1 MADSDSSTMWQSTG
15 TGALSGAGS
24 GAAIGAAVSGPAAP
38 IGAAVGAVVG
48 AVAGG
53 VLGWMSGKSQVKAED
68 EADKQAKRAEKLRR
82 GAERKAEIAQRR
94 SDKQLT
100 EQRSRAGKEGRD
112 LPEPRMS
119 GEDVVLAGG
128 IALGPGTPYDNYLSA
143 TYGRKT
149 QA

>member
-15 TGALSGAGS
+15 TGALSGAGT
-24 GAAIGAAVSGPAAP
+24 GAAIGSAIAP
-38 IGAAVGAVVG
+38 GVGTAVGAGVG

-53 VLGWMSGKSQVKAED
+53 ILGFMSGKSQISAED
-68 EADKQAKRAEKLRR
+68 EADKQAKRAERLRR

>member
-15 TGALSGAGS
+15 TGALSGAAS
-24 GAAIGAAVSGPAAP
+24 GAAIGSAVPVVGTA
-38 IGAAVGAVVG
+38 IGAGVG

-53 VLGWMSGKSQVKAED
+53 ILGFMSGKSQVKAED
-68 EADKQAKRAEKLRR
+68 EADKQAKRAERLRR

>member
-1 MADSDSSTMWQSTG
+1 MAESDSSTMWQSIG
-15 TGALSGAGS
+15 AGALGGAGA
-24 GAAIGAAVSGPAAP
+24 GLATGNPLGVAAFAI
-38 IGAAVGAVVG
+38 
-48 AVAGG
+48 AGG
-53 VLGWMSGKSQVKAED
+53 VMGWMEGKSQVKAED
-68 EADKQAKRAEKLRR
+68 EATKQAKRAEKLRR
-82 GAERKAEIAQRR
+82 EAKRMAEIAQRR

-112 LPEPRMS
+112 LPEPRIS